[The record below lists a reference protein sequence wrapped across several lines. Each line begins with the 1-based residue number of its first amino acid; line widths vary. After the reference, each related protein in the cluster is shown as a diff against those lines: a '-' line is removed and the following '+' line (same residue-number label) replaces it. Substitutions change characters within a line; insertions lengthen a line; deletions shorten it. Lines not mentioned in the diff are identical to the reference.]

1 MSHHIP
7 FYLHPTPGSVCGSQP
22 LSSFRTPGRKRGRH
36 LPGSPQELI
45 TMLALLILLGSTALQ
60 GGDRGGGT
68 LDSKKNK
75 QPRIFSSRTKC
86 SYCKESPTQEV
97 REAQIQVYGNHEIGL
112 PRPES
117 TQVRLRPQQEELG
130 LWAPAVGLFPSLLP
144 FTGFFC
150 WYSRLR
156 KSDWHNS

>member
-1 MSHHIP
+1 
-7 FYLHPTPGSVCGSQP
+7 
-22 LSSFRTPGRKRGRH
+22 
-36 LPGSPQELI
+36 
-45 TMLALLILLGSTALQ
+45 MLALLILLGSTALQ
-60 GGDRGGGT
+60 GGDRGGDT

-75 QPRIFSSRTKC
+75 QPRILSSRAEC

-130 LWAPAVGLFPSLLP
+130 LSLPVLGTRCGPVPLSSSIHWLFLFVL
-144 FTGFFC
+144 
-150 WYSRLR
+150 
-156 KSDWHNS
+156 KS